1 MRVFF
6 DASAFAKRYVEES
19 GTEQVLQWCDRATE
33 LALSVVVLL
42 ELISAFCRLR
52 REGKITRRQYTA
64 LKDRLLLDIV
74 DALVVDTT
82 PQVLNQAV
90 RALESHTLRGM
101 DAIHVG
107 AAIECGAQAFVT
119 ADRQQASAARAM
131 GLEVVQV

>member
-33 LALSVVVLL
+33 LALSVVVLP

-64 LKDRLLLDIV
+64 LKEQLLQDIV

-82 PQVLNQAV
+82 PQVLSQAV

-107 AAIECGAQAFVT
+107 AAVECGAQAFIT

>member
-33 LALSVVVLL
+33 LALSLVVLP

-64 LKDRLLLDIV
+64 LKEQLLQDIV

-82 PQVLNQAV
+82 PQVLSQAV

-107 AAIECGAQAFVT
+107 AAVECGAQAFIT